1 MVAVVVAGIARLSL
15 SGCKEEKNQ
24 LDRVKWLVNVVK

>member
-1 MVAVVVAGIARLSL
+1 VVAVVVTGIVRP
-15 SGCKEEKNQ
+15 SGCKEEKNH